1 MNKTCQIHSAKRHF
15 ARFSKLARSM
25 QSSKQAGQCDPT
37 GWFKQ
42 GSRRHIMNNYNGSNS
57 RNSAVAIILSV
68 FVSFTLLA
76 SAGVPKTAVAAP
88 APAFTIVA

>member
-1 MNKTCQIHSAKRHF
+1 
-15 ARFSKLARSM
+15 
-25 QSSKQAGQCDPT
+25 
-37 GWFKQ
+37 
-42 GSRRHIMNNYNGSNS
+42 MNNYNGSNS
-57 RNSAVAIILSV
+57 RNSAVAIVLSV